1 MSRYFLDSSALVKR
15 YRNEV
20 GSQWVLQLLSPP
32 NHLVIHRL
40 SHIEVASAILRRNA
54 DTLSAFQAPAA
65 LATFNK
71 DVADIFDVLEFN
83 DQLISTALAVVSR
96 HRLRAADAIQLASA
110 LLSKSGAQELI
121 LVSADDELNAAAAA
135 EGLQVEN
142 PNLHP

>member
-20 GSQWVLQLLSPP
+20 GSQWVLQLLSPQ

-54 DTLSAFQAPAA
+54 DAQAPAA
-65 LATFNK
+65 LTMFNN
-71 DVADIFDVLEFN
+71 DVADVFDVLEFN
-83 DQLISTALAVVSR
+83 DQLISTALAVVST

-110 LLSKSGAQELI
+110 LLSKSGDQELI
-121 LVSADDELNAAAAA
+121 LVSADDELNAAAAT